1 MPTSKNFFNN
11 KQQADIVYAIKRA
24 ELKSSGEIRVHI
36 ENKCKG
42 PVVERANAV
51 FEKLG
56 MHKTE
61 QHNGILFY
69 LAVETRDFA
78 VVGDKGIH
86 EKVGPEFWDTVKDKA
101 IHNFKQNK
109 FAEGLEEAI
118 LECGRQLQKYFPI
131 DRDDV
136 NELNDEITFS

>member
-1 MPTSKNFFNN
+1 MASSKKFFNT

-24 ELKSSGEIRVHI
+24 ELKTSGEIRVHL
-36 ENKCKG
+36 EDKCKDS
-42 PVVERANAV
+42 PIERANAV
-51 FEKLG
+51 FENLG

-61 QHNGILFY
+61 LRNGILFY
-69 LAVETRDFA
+69 MAVDSKDFA

-86 EKVGPEFWDTVKDKA
+86 EKVGAEFWDKIKDKA
-101 IHNFKQNK
+101 IDNFKQSK

-118 LECGRQLQKYFPI
+118 LECGRQLKTYFPVN
-131 DRDDV
+131 RDDI